1 MLIPY
6 NINSLQGEI
15 TLPGDKSISHR
26 AIILSSI
33 SEGSSRIQ
41 GFLKGEDCLRTIDC
55 FQKLGIDIEDDGRE
69 IIVHGKGLKGLKESK
84 NILDVGNSGTTIR
97 LISGILAGQGFSTTI
112 TGDES
117 IQKRPMDRI
126 IYPLTLM
133 GGDIKGRDENN
144 LAPLIIK
151 GKSLKAIDYSLP
163 IPSAQVK
170 SAILL
175 AGLYAEG
182 KTIVREKV
190 KSRDH
195 TERMLK
201 ALGAN
206 IQTKGKIITLRKSNL
221 HGQDIKVPGDISSAG
236 FLIAGAAALP
246 GSKLVLKDIGLNPTR
261 TGIIDVLLE
270 MGANIEIENI
280 STSGGEKMGDIIVEG
295 SQLKGINIG
304 GEIIPSLID
313 EIPVIAMVG
322 AIAEGKTIITGAEEL
337 RVKET
342 DRISVMVKEMKKLG
356 VKVKELPDGMEIQ
369 GNNKINGGIVESYG
383 DHRIAMALAIGGLFA
398 NSPVEIKDSKCV
410 DVSFPGF
417 GRILKSIV
425 R

>member
-6 NINSLQGEI
+6 NINSLQGAI

-41 GFLKGEDCLRTIDC
+41 GFLKGEDCIRTIDC

-97 LISGILAGQGFSTTI
+97 LISGILGGQDFSTII

-117 IQKRPMDRI
+117 IRNRPMDRI

-206 IQTKGKIITLRKSNL
+206 IQTKGKIITIEKSDL
-221 HGQDIKVPGDISSAG
+221 YAQDIKVPGDISSAG
-236 FLIAGAAALP
+236 FLIAGAAAFP

-280 STSGGEKMGDIIVEG
+280 STSGGEKMGDILVEG

-304 GEIIPSLID
+304 GEIIPRLID

-322 AIAEGKTIITGAEEL
+322 AISQGKTIITGAGEL
-337 RVKET
+337 KVKET
-342 DRISVMVKEMKKLG
+342 DRIAAMVSEMKKLG

-398 NSPVEIKDSKCV
+398 NSPVEIKNSKCV

-417 GRILKSIV
+417 GKILKSIV